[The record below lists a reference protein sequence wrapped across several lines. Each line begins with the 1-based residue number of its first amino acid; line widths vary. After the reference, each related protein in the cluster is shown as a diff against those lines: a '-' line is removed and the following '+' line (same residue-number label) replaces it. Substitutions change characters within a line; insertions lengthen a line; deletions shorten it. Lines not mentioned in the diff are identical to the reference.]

1 MSARES
7 STRPVDPPPSKP
19 VAENICTVVV
29 NDWVNDLYKHL
40 VLDAPPTALTV
51 EPGQFFHLLCPAAG
65 GDTPFLRRPMSVYR
79 IDAANRRVEFLYKVI
94 GPGTR
99 GIATLAPGDRF
110 DILGP
115 IGVGFTLEASWR
127 NIVVLGRGVGLA
139 TLGPLAELAR
149 DNDIG
154 LSAILSARDPGLV
167 MSTDLFR
174 SCGADVITVTD
185 SEGTSAVENV
195 EAILL
200 RLIGEKRADAFF
212 TCGSN
217 RLLLVMQRLGAEHG
231 VPGQVALEQQM
242 ACALGMCQCCVR
254 PIREGDEIVHH
265 RVCFEGPVFDL
276 KAAISW

>member
-1 MSARES
+1 MSDRGS
-7 STRPVDPPPSKP
+7 STGTGDRPPLKP
-19 VAENICTVVV
+19 VAENVCTVVI
-29 NDWVNDLYKHL
+29 NDSVNDLYKHL

-51 EPGQFFHLLCPAAG
+51 KPGQFFHLLCPMAG
-65 GDTPFLRRPMSVYR
+65 DDTPFLRRPMSIYR
-79 IDAANRRVEFLYKVI
+79 IDTANQRVEFLYKVI

-99 GIATLAPGDRF
+99 GIATLVPGDQF

-115 IGVGFTLEASWR
+115 IGVGFTLDPSWR

-139 TLGPLAELAR
+139 TLGPLSEMAHR
-149 DNDIG
+149 QGVG
-154 LSAILSARDPGLV
+154 LIAVLSARSPDLV
-167 MSTDLFR
+167 MSTDLFQ
-174 SCGADVITVTD
+174 SYGGEVITVTD
-185 SEGTSAVENV
+185 SEGTSTVDNV

-200 RLIGEKRADAFF
+200 KLINENRADAFF

-217 RLLLVMQRLGAEHG
+217 RLLLLMQQLGEQHD

-254 PIREGDEIVHH
+254 PIRAGDEIMHH

-276 KAAISW
+276 QAAISW

>member
-1 MSARES
+1 MSDRKS
-7 STRPVDPPPSKP
+7 STRLDDPPPAKP
-19 VAENICTVVV
+19 VAENICTVIV

-65 GDTPFLRRPMSVYR
+65 DDTPFLRRPMSIYR
-79 IDAANRRVEFLYKVI
+79 IDRANQRVEFLYKVI

-99 GIATLAPGDRF
+99 GIATLEPGDRF

-115 IGVGFTLEASWR
+115 IGVGFTLDPSWR

-139 TLGPLAELAR
+139 TLGPLAELAHK
-149 DNDIG
+149 NGVG
-154 LSAILSARDPGLV
+154 LSAILSARSPDLV
-167 MSTDLFR
+167 LSSDLFQ
-174 SCGADVITVTD
+174 SYGGEVITVTD
-185 SEGTSAVENV
+185 SEGTSTVDNV

-200 RLIGEKRADAFF
+200 KLIGEKRADAFF

-217 RLLLVMQRLGAEHG
+217 RLLMLMQRVGQEHG

-242 ACALGMCQCCVR
+242 ACAIGMCQCCVR
-254 PIREGDEIVHH
+254 PIRNGDEVVHL

>member
-1 MSARES
+1 M
-7 STRPVDPPPSKP
+7 KP

-40 VLDAPPTALTV
+40 VLDAPPTALTI

-65 GDTPFLRRPMSVYR
+65 DDTPFLRRPMSVYR
-79 IDAANRRVEFLYKVI
+79 IDSANQRVEFLYKVI

-115 IGVGFTLEASWR
+115 IGVGFTLDASWR
-127 NIVVLGRGVGLA
+127 TIVVLGRGVGLA
-139 TLGPLAELAR
+139 TLGPLAEMAHHHGV
-149 DNDIG
+149 G
-154 LSAILSARDPGLV
+154 LSAILSARSPDLV
-167 MSTDLFR
+167 MSSDLFQ
-174 SCGADVITVTD
+174 SYGGEVITVTD
-185 SEGTSAVENV
+185 SEGTSAVDNV

-200 RLIGEKRADAFF
+200 KLIGENRADAFF

-217 RLLLVMQRLGAEHG
+217 RLLLLMQRLGEEHG

-254 PIREGDEIVHH
+254 PIRVGDEIVHH